1 MSWRRTPT
9 ARERS
14 TLLTEAQR
22 EELKHREGESPQEW
36 KTRTDGLMEKWD
48 RERREELRA
57 KREGR
62 PGHEAR
68 PSGTTTLSRGSR
80 AKSQERD
87 VEKAVEEFEAAKKR
101 LYRRDGS
108 RVYGEA
114 EHAERLGKL
123 AAELRERA
131 EAVAAEA
138 QGDAEGYD
146 RELLALSYT
155 DPAETVAAPE
165 RGRLE
170 AARAFIKEDCEDM
183 SVPALTERISAVG
196 AGSDRAAKV
205 LHARYGRRRL
215 EVLDAESNRL
225 ASEGRPAGA
234 EVAAERRGLGEAVS
248 ALEAQLEDP
257 KRAERAERI
266 KEAAAESRRVAR
278 EARRKLSDA
287 NGTSEAA
294 RRAARER
301 MISAF

>member
-1 MSWRRTPT
+1 M
-9 ARERS
+9 
-14 TLLTEAQR
+14 LTEAQR
-22 EELKHREGESPQEW
+22 AELKHREGESPQEW
-36 KTRTDGLMEKWD
+36 KARTDGLMEKWD
-48 RERREELRA
+48 QERREELRA

-108 RVYGEA
+108 QVYGEA

-138 QGDAEGYD
+138 QEDAEGYD

-155 DPAETVAAPE
+155 DPAETVPASE

-170 AARAFIKEDCEDM
+170 TSRAFVKEDCENM
-183 SVPALTERISAVG
+183 SVPALTERISAVS
-196 AGSDRAAKV
+196 AGSDRVGQV

-215 EVLDAESNRL
+215 EALDAESNRL

-278 EARRKLSDA
+278 EARRKLCDA

-301 MISAF
+301 MMSAF